1 MKDLRIA
8 VVVCNAKVGETRQN
22 LDKVMT
28 FVKKARDGAADI
40 ICFPELNLTGYSNHV
55 DFPGVA
61 EPIPGTVSEALSSM
75 AASHGL
81 LILAG
86 MAEKGN
92 NGRIYATHMIAMPDG
107 QLGTYRKSHIA
118 PPEEEIYS
126 PGNSIP
132 IFTFKDVRFG
142 VQLCYDAHFPELS
155 MEMTLRGAEIL
166 FLPHASP
173 RGLAIDKHRSWMRHL
188 TARAYDNSVFV
199 VACNQTGYNGKG
211 LTFPG
216 NAVVLDPAG
225 NIIGKSLSSRETMI
239 LVDLKAETFD
249 TIRSNR
255 MHFFLPNRRPEL
267 YNDKGFEGSRMA
279 KSHTKDSV

>member
-8 VVVCNAKVGETRQN
+8 VVVCNAKVGETQQN
-22 LDKVMT
+22 LDKIST
-28 FVKKARDGAADI
+28 FVKKARKAAADI
-40 ICFPELNLTGYSNHV
+40 IRFPELSITGYSNHAV
-55 DFPGVA
+55 LPGIA
-61 EPIPGTVSEALSSM
+61 EPIPGPVSRALSNL
-75 AASHGL
+75 AVLNDL

-107 QLGTYRKSHIA
+107 ELGAYRKSHIA
-118 PPEEEIYS
+118 PPEKEIYS
-126 PGNSIP
+126 PGNTIP
-132 IFTFKDVRFG
+132 TFTFKESVLG
-142 VQLCYDAHFPELS
+142 IQLCYDTHFPELS
-155 MEMTLRGAEIL
+155 TKMAIKGAEIL
-166 FLPHASP
+166 FMPHASP

-188 TARAYDNSVFV
+188 TARAFDNSVFV

-225 NIIGKSLSSRETMI
+225 KIIGQSLSSRETMI

-249 TIRSNR
+249 TIRNNR
-255 MHFFLPNRRPEL
+255 MHFFLPNRRPGL
-267 YNDKGFEGSRMA
+267 YNDEQ
-279 KSHTKDSV
+279 

>member
-8 VVVCNAKVGETRQN
+8 VVVCNARVGETRQN
-22 LDKVMT
+22 LEKIIT
-28 FVKKARDGAADI
+28 FVEKARKAAADI
-40 ICFPELNLTGYSNHV
+40 ICFPELSITGYSNHA
-55 DFPGVA
+55 DLPGIA
-61 EPIPGTVSEALSSM
+61 EPIPGAVSETLSNLAVSN
-75 AASHGL
+75 GL

-86 MAEKGN
+86 MAEKADH
-92 NGRIYATHMIAMPDG
+92 GRIYATHMIAMPDG
-107 QLGTYRKSHIA
+107 ELGAYRKIHIA
-118 PPEEEIYS
+118 PPEKEIYS

-132 IFTFKDVRFG
+132 TFAFKDATFG
-142 VQLCYDAHFPELS
+142 IQLCYDTHFPELS
-155 MEMTLRGAEIL
+155 TKMALKGAEIL

-173 RGLAIDKHRSWMRHL
+173 RGMAIDKHRSWMRHL
-188 TARAYDNSVFV
+188 TARAFDNSVFV

-225 NIIGKSLSSRETMI
+225 NIIGQSLSSRETI
-239 LVDLKAETFD
+239 IFVDLKTETFD

-267 YNDKGFEGSRMA
+267 YNEGSKGSRIRG
-279 KSHTKDSV
+279 SEGG

>member
-8 VVVCNAKVGETRQN
+8 VVVCNARVGEIRQN
-22 LDKVMT
+22 LDKVIA
-28 FVKKARDGAADI
+28 FAKKARNAAADI
-40 ICFPELNLTGYSNHV
+40 VCFPELNITGYSNHV
-55 DFPGVA
+55 DLIGVA
-61 EPIPGTVSEALSSM
+61 EPIPGPISEALSNM
-75 AASHGL
+75 AASHEL

-92 NGRIYATHMIAMPDG
+92 HGRIYATHMIAMPDG
-107 QLGTYRKSHIA
+107 DLKTYRKSHIA
-118 PPEEEIYS
+118 PPEKEIYS
-126 PGNSIP
+126 PGNTIP
-132 IFTFKDVRFG
+132 IFTFKESTFG
-142 VQLCYDAHFPELS
+142 IQLCYDTHFPELS
-155 MEMTLRGAEIL
+155 TKMTIKGAEIL

-188 TARAYDNSVFV
+188 TARAFDNSVFV

-225 NIIGKSLSSRETMI
+225 NIIGQSLSSRETMV
-239 LVDLKAETFD
+239 LVDLKAEVFNN
-249 TIRSNR
+249 IRSNR

-267 YNDKGFEGSRMA
+267 YDDEGFEGSRIRG
-279 KSHTKDSV
+279 SEGGREL